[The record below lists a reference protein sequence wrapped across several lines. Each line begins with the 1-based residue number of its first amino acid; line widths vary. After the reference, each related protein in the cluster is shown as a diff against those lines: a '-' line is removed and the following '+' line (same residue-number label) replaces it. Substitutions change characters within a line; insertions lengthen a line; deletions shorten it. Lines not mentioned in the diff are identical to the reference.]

1 MSSIILA
8 FIVGAFVGGGIMY
21 MRYHK
26 MAVDNLRELRLLQ
39 ISGARLESQLEVLR
53 IIHGMEGDIE

>member
-8 FIVGAFVGGGIMY
+8 FIIGVLLGMGCMY

-53 IIHGMEGDIE
+53 IIHGIEEDVK